1 MKRVRKNLMSELDQL
16 KLNIE
21 TSVGDSTPTEAEYG
35 TPTYRS
41 GCFGID
47 KNTLV
52 EEFVEVLRKAPKVA
66 LFSHVSPDGDCLGS
80 MLAIGLALE
89 KTGKEVS
96 FYNPNP
102 VPSNLVSLP
111 GSSRISQQLPEPQPE
126 TLMFVDCTDLGRVRL
141 SMSDISGVGTVLN
154 LDHHISNQYFGH
166 LNWVDAQASAVGE
179 LALTLIHLLGVEID
193 KEIATNLYIAI
204 VTDSGCFQYSS
215 TTAQTHRLTA
225 ELLDKGIDL
234 PNIHHNVF
242 DQKPL
247 SQIKLLQYALNGLE
261 IHADGQLALMTL
273 SLEDFQK
280 SGAEQE
286 LSEGLV
292 NHARS
297 IVGVEVAVLLKEVG
311 PLEIRG
317 GLRSNLWL
325 NVNEIAAQFGG
336 GGHNRAAG
344 CTLRVPIVEA
354 KLEIISAIEEAL
366 RIGRNY

>member
-1 MKRVRKNLMSELDQL
+1 MNNKNS
-16 KLNIE
+16 
-21 TSVGDSTPTEAEYG
+21 
-35 TPTYRS
+35 
-41 GCFGID
+41 
-47 KNTLV
+47 LV
-52 EEFVEVLRKAPKVA
+52 DEFIAVLRKAPKVA

-89 KTGKEVS
+89 KMGKEVS
-96 FYNPNP
+96 LYNPNS
-102 VPSNLVSLP
+102 VPGNLMFLP
-111 GSSRISQQLPEPQPE
+111 GSSRISQQLPDPQPE
-126 TLMFVDCTDLGRVRL
+126 TLMFVDCTDLGRVSL
-141 SMSDISGVGTVLN
+141 SMSDISREAMVLN

-166 LNWVDAQASAVGE
+166 VNWVDSQASAVGE
-179 LALTLIHLLGVEID
+179 IALTLINLLGVEID
-193 KEIATNLYIAI
+193 RNIATNLYTAI
-204 VTDSGCFQYSS
+204 VTDSGCFQYSN

-225 ELLDKGIDL
+225 KLLDKGINLRD
-234 PNIHHNVF
+234 IHHNIF

-261 IHADGQLALMTL
+261 LYADGQLALMML
-273 SLEDFQK
+273 STEDFQK

-297 IVGVEVAVLLKEVG
+297 IAGVEVAVLLKEAG
-311 PLEIRG
+311 PLEIKG

-344 CTLRVPIVEA
+344 CTFQVPIAEA
-354 KLEIISAIEEAL
+354 KQRIITVIEEAL
-366 RIGRNY
+366 RVGRNY

>member
-1 MKRVRKNLMSELDQL
+1 MNE
-16 KLNIE
+16 
-21 TSVGDSTPTEAEYG
+21 
-35 TPTYRS
+35 
-41 GCFGID
+41 
-47 KNTLV
+47 NTIV
-52 EEFVEVLRKAPKVA
+52 QEFIQVLRKAPKVA

-89 KTGKEVS
+89 KVGKEVS

-102 VPSNLVSLP
+102 VPSNLMFLP
-111 GSSRISQQLPEPQPE
+111 GSSRISQQLPDPQPE
-126 TLMFVDCTDLGRVRL
+126 TLVFVDCTDLGRVNL
-141 SMSDISGVGTVLN
+141 LTSDISKVSTILN
-154 LDHHISNQYFGH
+154 LDHHISNQHFGH
-166 LNWVDAQASAVGE
+166 INWVDAHASAVGE
-179 LALTLIHLLGVEID
+179 LALTLINFLGAEID
-193 KEIATNLYIAI
+193 SDIATNLYTAI
-204 VTDSGCFQYSS
+204 VTDSGCFQYGN

-225 ELLDKGIDL
+225 ELLDLGIDL
-234 PNIHHNVF
+234 VSIHHEIF
-242 DQKPL
+242 DQKPF

-261 IHADGQLALMTL
+261 IHAEGQLALMAL

-297 IVGVEVAVLLKEVG
+297 IAGVEAAVLLKEAG
-311 PLEIRG
+311 PLEIKV

-325 NVNEIAAQFGG
+325 DVNAIAAKFGG

-344 CTLRVPIVEA
+344 CTFRVPIEDA
-354 KLEIISAIEEAL
+354 KQSIVGAIEEAL

>member
-1 MKRVRKNLMSELDQL
+1 MNE
-16 KLNIE
+16 
-21 TSVGDSTPTEAEYG
+21 
-35 TPTYRS
+35 
-41 GCFGID
+41 
-47 KNTLV
+47 NTLV
-52 EEFVEVLRKAPKVA
+52 QEFIEVLRKAPKVA

-89 KTGKEVS
+89 KMGKEVS

-102 VPSNLVSLP
+102 VPSNLMFLP
-111 GSSRISQQLPEPQPE
+111 GSSRISQQLPDPQPE
-126 TLMFVDCTDLGRVRL
+126 TLVFVDCTDLGRVNL
-141 SMSDISGVGTVLN
+141 LTSDISKVSTILN
-154 LDHHISNQYFGH
+154 LDHHISNQHFGH
-166 LNWVDAQASAVGE
+166 INWVDAQASAVGE
-179 LALTLIHLLGVEID
+179 LALTLINLLGAEID
-193 KEIATNLYIAI
+193 SEIATNVYTAI
-204 VTDSGCFQYSS
+204 VTDSGCFQYGN

-225 ELLDKGIDL
+225 ELLDLGIDL
-234 PNIHHNVF
+234 VSIHHKIF

-261 IHADGQLALMTL
+261 IHAEGQLALMTL

-297 IVGVEVAVLLKEVG
+297 IAGVEAAVLLKEAG
-311 PLEIRG
+311 PLEIKA

-325 NVNEIAAQFGG
+325 DVNAIAAKFGG

-344 CTLRVPIVEA
+344 CTFRVPIEDA
-354 KLEIISAIEEAL
+354 KQSIVSAIEEAL